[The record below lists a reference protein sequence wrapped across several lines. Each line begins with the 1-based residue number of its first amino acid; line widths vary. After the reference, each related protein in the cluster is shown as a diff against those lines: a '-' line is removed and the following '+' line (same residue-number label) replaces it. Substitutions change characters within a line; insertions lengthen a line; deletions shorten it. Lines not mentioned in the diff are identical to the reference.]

1 MLFKKNNT
9 PQLDME
15 EASKILSRTFE
26 AAGMEPNTTPLDI
39 LASYSNYRKE
49 RFTTQRTILV
59 IIMTLFLLLPLLFV
73 PSQFTLSLQTPSQR
87 LNPIYRL
94 QVDTFMLVQR
104 ITATIDGHS
113 IPVVEVDS
121 HVYSVE
127 PTRNGQMDVTVTL
140 INNQTLTHSVDVS
153 GVDLEVPV
161 VTASGMENG
170 NVYLYLSDTGSG
182 VDYESITASDPNG
195 NDVPISSYDAA
206 SGRITFDHPQES
218 LNVFIPDK
226 AKNTL
231 HLILSF
237 Q

>member
-9 PQLDME
+9 PQLTL
-15 EASKILSRTFE
+15 EAADEILTKAFE
-26 AAGMEPNTTPLDI
+26 AAGIEPNTTPLNV

-73 PSQFTLSLQTPSQR
+73 PSRFTLSLQTPDQDP
-87 LNPIYRL
+87 NPIYQL
-94 QVDTFMLVQR
+94 QVDTFMLVRR

-113 IPVVEVDS
+113 IPVYEMDS

-140 INNQTLTHSVDVS
+140 VNNQTLTHSIDVS
-153 GVDLEVPV
+153 DVDLDVPV
-161 VTASGMENG
+161 VTGSGMEKG
-170 NVYLYLSDTGSG
+170 NVYLLLSDTGSG
-182 VDYESITASDPNG
+182 INYEAITATYPDGTS
-195 NDVPISSYDAA
+195 VPLSSYDE
-206 SGRITFDHPQES
+206 STGRITFDHPKES
-218 LNVFIPDK
+218 LNVLIPDY
-226 AKNTL
+226 AQNTL